1 MAFKKSEINIVM
13 HKAIAMK
20 KDFGFSHD
28 EALKILEKSYEGGE
42 FNNVLEIDDWYEN
55 RFRQSIVLI
64 DEDEYAKMCI
74 DALKTAQTT
83 AATDFGSSRQRD
95 LGQLWS
101 DMIRG
106 YLGEAAFKKF
116 LFEKYNIQSKLAHE
130 KGELEDFLDTDIPEV
145 KLKGEEWRDPK
156 KNIGIKTTKT
166 NGVWLDI
173 PGDQFNHS
181 DYHILVKVG
190 VGRDHLFGFFKKIS
204 VFKDK
209 ILRLGVDIGALN
221 EDESNIIFDS
231 LPTFSPIKAYI
242 CGFVKKD
249 DNYKEM
255 PYDGKKGR
263 IHYTVTSWN
272 GAYHPDD
279 FAKIKVLEKLSERG
293 KVRLLG
299 IGELTNQPRY
309 LFNTGSLQ
317 WSSKDWDGMISSL

>member
-1 MAFKKSEINIVM
+1 MAFKKAEINIVM
-13 HKAIAMK
+13 HKALEMK
-20 KDFGFSHD
+20 KDFGFGD
-28 EALKILEKSYEGGE
+28 GEAMKILEKSHEGGE
-42 FNNVLEIDDWYEN
+42 FNDILEINDWYEN
-55 RFRQSIVLI
+55 RFSRSIVLI
-64 DEDEYAKMCI
+64 DEDEYARMCI

-116 LFEKYNIQSKLAHE
+116 LFDKYNIQSKLAHE
-130 KGELEDFLDTDIPEV
+130 KGELEDFLDTDIPEI
-145 KLKGEEWRDPK
+145 KFKDEGWRAPD

-181 DYHILVKVG
+181 DYHVLVKVG

-209 ILRLGVDIGALN
+209 ILQLGMDIGALN

-242 CGFVKKD
+242 CGFVKKN
-249 DNYKEM
+249 DNYEEM

-279 FAKIKVLEKLSERG
+279 FSKIKVLEELSEKG

-309 LFNTGSLQ
+309 LFNTGSLR
-317 WSSKDWDGMISSL
+317 WSAEDWNELVSSL